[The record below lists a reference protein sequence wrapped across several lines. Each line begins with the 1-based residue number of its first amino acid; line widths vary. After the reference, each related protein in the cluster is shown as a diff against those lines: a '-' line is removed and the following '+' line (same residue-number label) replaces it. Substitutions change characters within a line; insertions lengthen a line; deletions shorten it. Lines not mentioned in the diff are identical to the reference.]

1 MLLKLILYLIA
12 AVFVIKILQYL
23 TKNTPTNGKKYR
35 NIANRKKPI
44 NVKDVKDAEFEEI
57 EDK

>member
-12 AVFVIKILQYL
+12 AVFIIKVLQYL
-23 TKNTPTNGKKYR
+23 TKKTP
-35 NIANRKKPI
+35 NRKKHSNIGNRNKPI